1 VLKKAW
7 GFWVLE
13 GINACGF
20 WKYPFVFVQ
29 GESEGF
35 WILERNGLF
44 LCEFI

>member
-35 WILERNGLF
+35 LDIGAEWIIF
-44 LCEFI
+44 M